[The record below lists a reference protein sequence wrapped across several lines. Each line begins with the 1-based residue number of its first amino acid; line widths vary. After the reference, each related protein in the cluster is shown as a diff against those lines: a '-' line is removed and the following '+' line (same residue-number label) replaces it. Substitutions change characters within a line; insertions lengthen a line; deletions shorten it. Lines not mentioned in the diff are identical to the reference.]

1 MAALQ
6 LRQALCRLGYAITDE
21 RVARDGRRCYVVL
34 RAEPGKAD
42 YSLKQLIVGPV
53 LLERMPEEL
62 APYAAFRLRV
72 AQKALAGASASED
85 RAQQAPLEQ
94 EIAIWKEVCACLQ
107 Q

>member
-1 MAALQ
+1 MTTA
-6 LRQALCRLGYAITDE
+6 
-21 RVARDGRRCYVVL
+21 VL

-72 AQKALAGASASED
+72 AKKALTGALVSED
-85 RAQQAPLEQ
+85 DSQRAPLEQ
-94 EIAIWKEVCACLQ
+94 EVAIWEEVFSCLQ
-107 Q
+107 R